1 MSKFKEYS
9 LTKTTE
15 ELRKLILENP
25 DLPIAVLA
33 GEDANIG
40 NGYWMFCSRISFS
53 IGEILDCDY
62 YDYGDTVFTERERL
76 EEFIADELYDEYH
89 DKPLEEYEDAIIR
102 EVEMYEP
109 YWKKVIMIW
118 ADN

>member
-15 ELRKLILENP
+15 ELKKLILENP

-40 NGYWMFCSRISFS
+40 DEYWMFCSRISFS
-53 IGEILDCDY
+53 IGEILDYDY
-62 YDYGDTVFTERERL
+62 YDYGGTVFTEREML
-76 EEFIADELYDEYH
+76 VTLDGLPEFSAAR
-89 DKPLEEYEDAIIR
+89 DAFTSSR
-102 EVEMYEP
+102 RSTARGCVP
-109 YWKKVIMIW
+109 
-118 ADN
+118 